1 MNLTELLELPTSSE
15 AVSEQE
21 APVKRVPVATAP
33 VTAILPRTFHGE
45 RSQKAHR
52 VYEQPWHRTAA
63 HLLASGKSQKETA
76 EVLGVDKVS
85 VSQLFRTPWFQTM
98 VIELMEANGQ
108 SDLMSIFRAE
118 VLNSHTI
125 LVELRDDPKVSP
137 TVRANIANTMIER
150 IYGKA
155 TQRIET
161 SPTANISDPLAEE
174 QRLREENERLRSVT
188 GGATG
193 N

>member
-1 MNLTELLELPTSSE
+1 MNLTHPLGTSSA
-15 AVSEQE
+15 AVSNSNSVVVEPFDAGE
-21 APVKRVPVATAP
+21 V
-33 VTAILPRTFHGE
+33 LSRTFHGDRTE
-45 RSQKAHR
+45 KTNVRF
-52 VYEQPWHRTAA
+52 EQPWHRLAA
-63 HLLASGKSQKETA
+63 TLLASGKSQKETA
-76 EVLGVDKVS
+76 LLCEVSTGS
-85 VSQLFRTPWFQTM
+85 VRKLFGTPWFQKM

-108 SDLMSIFRAE
+108 NDLMALFKAE
-118 VLNSHTI
+118 VLNSHIT
-125 LVELRDDPKVSP
+125 LVELRDNPQVSP
-137 TVRANIANTMIER
+137 TVRASIATGFIER

-174 QRLREENERLRSVT
+174 QRLREENERLRAVT

>member
-1 MNLTELLELPTSSE
+1 MNLVLPIDLTPSSV
-15 AVSEQE
+15 AVSTPEAS
-21 APVKRVPVATAP
+21 APVKSV
-33 VTAILPRTFHGE
+33 LPRTFHGARTE
-45 RSQKAHR
+45 KTNK
-52 VYEQPWHRTAA
+52 VFEQPWHRLAA
-63 HLLASGKSQKETA
+63 TLLAGGKSQKDA
-76 EVLGVDKVS
+76 AVLCGVSKES
-85 VSQLFRTPWFQTM
+85 VGQVFGTPWFQTM

-108 SDLMSIFRAE
+108 NDLMALFKAE
-118 VLNSHTI
+118 VLNSHNT
-125 LVELRDDPKVSP
+125 LVELRDNPQVSP

-174 QRLREENERLRSVT
+174 QRLREENERLRAVT